1 MERRKFQELAAAVI
15 NWVGAVGG
23 LDVDTFD
30 FRGSFLFMPFVQ
42 LCKSLSL
49 LTYPKFSK
57 VCLLYRTVF
66 Y

>member
-30 FRGSFLFMPFVQ
+30 FGVPFY
-42 LCKSLSL
+42 LCPLYNFVNLCLS
-49 LTYPKFSK
+49 
-57 VCLLYRTVF
+57 
-66 Y
+66 